1 MDENHPIKVDYHPLS
16 SYNIIALIIVAY
28 SPGQCDSMGG
38 GRFMAVSYRK
48 LWHVLLDKKIKKIEL
63 KEISGISDY
72 SFRKLRNDQDVSTE
86 VLTRICT
93 ALNCEVQDIVEF
105 LPEKPEKGGEDEHD
119 FR

>member
-1 MDENHPIKVDYHPLS
+1 
-16 SYNIIALIIVAY
+16 
-28 SPGQCDSMGG
+28 
-38 GRFMAVSYRK
+38 MAVSYRK

-105 LPEKPEKGGEDEHD
+105 LPEKPEKGGKDEHD